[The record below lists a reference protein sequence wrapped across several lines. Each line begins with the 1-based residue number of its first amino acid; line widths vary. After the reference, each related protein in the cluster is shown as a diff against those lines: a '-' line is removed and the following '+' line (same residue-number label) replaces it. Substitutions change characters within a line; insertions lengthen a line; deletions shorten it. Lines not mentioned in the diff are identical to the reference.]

1 MVRLKSEGVRPAEIA
16 RKLGIGR
23 ASVYRVLTDR
33 EKAAAEP
40 SRSATAKVG
49 SFHRGTRKMSRFS
62 ISRGI
67 LWPAAIVIVLVV
79 ALGNNA
85 HARGCGGAERWLI
98 KVATDDLAASVDPAN
113 VSDTTV
119 AELNNEP
126 RPRGAN
132 GAGDT
137 RLPEEM
143 SLASVKGFIRFI
155 KLERDDNDF
164 HLVITDTAD
173 AEFTPAGTGSRPTGT
188 SLIAEAPNPDCVSG
202 RNGDGP
208 TKSLFQGNLEDV
220 RKSIA
225 CNMEGLMDQEVSE
238 PVLITGIRFFD
249 FPHGQIGRAKNVIE
263 IHPIMGIEFKNLAQ
277 GCSNAPYIRP
287 QRPVG

>member
-1 MVRLKSEGVRPAEIA
+1 MPCKRRSS
-16 RKLGIGR
+16 LGRRICQW
-23 ASVYRVLTDR
+23 
-33 EKAAAEP
+33 AAAVL
-40 SRSATAKVG
+40 SAT
-49 SFHRGTRKMSRFS
+49 
-62 ISRGI
+62 
-67 LWPAAIVIVLVV
+67 IVVIF
-79 ALGNNA
+79 AHNA
-85 HARGCGGAERWLI
+85 HAQGCGGVERWLV
-98 KVATDDLAASVDPAN
+98 KVATDDLAASVDPSD
-113 VSDTTV
+113 VSETTV
-119 AELNNEP
+119 VDLNNER

-143 SLASVKGFIRFI
+143 SLVAVKGFIRFI

-164 HLVITDTAD
+164 HLVITDSAD

-188 SLIAEAPNPDCVSG
+188 SLIAEAPNPDCVTG

-208 TKSLFQGNLEDV
+208 SKSLFQGNLEDV

-225 CNMEGLMDQEVSE
+225 CNMDGFMGQDVSE
-238 PVLITGIRFFD
+238 PVVITGIRFFD

-263 IHPIMGIEFKNLAQ
+263 IHPIMGVEFKNLAQ